1 MSVALALAALITL
14 AWLHELGHALA
25 ARALH
30 LHVTAVSFGL
40 GPPLGQV
47 RWGDTRILLG
57 LIPFGGYVRVA
68 ELVEESGA
76 GNPARPG
83 LAARL
88 AVILAGPL
96 ANYAV
101 AVLLGLVV
109 AVTWGVD
116 QGKLEGIEVSQISQH
131 AARMGLQIGD
141 VVVEADGQAIRS
153 TQDLRDRFLAAAP
166 NPVQL
171 AVRRLG
177 QTIVIAVLPVAPD
190 QPGLGARY
198 LPKPQLQRV
207 SVWRAVQYALREP
220 IRQAAAWLG
229 RLPRLAAISA
239 PTRALGPVGL
249 ADRVARSGSWDV
261 RRALVFCGR
270 LAVVVGL
277 FNLLP
282 IPGLDGGR
290 AGLALCEAVLRRRLP
305 PRAALVAQLTGALA
319 LFLAWAAL
327 LVMDLVALW
336 ARH

>member
-101 AVLLGLVV
+101 AVLLGEH
-109 AVTWGVD
+109 D
-116 QGKLEGIEVSQISQH
+116 
-131 AARMGLQIGD
+131 
-141 VVVEADGQAIRS
+141 
-153 TQDLRDRFLAAAP
+153 LAA
-166 NPVQL
+166 
-171 AVRRLG
+171 
-177 QTIVIAVLPVAPD
+177 D
-190 QPGLGARY
+190 
-198 LPKPQLQRV
+198 
-207 SVWRAVQYALREP
+207 
-220 IRQAAAWLG
+220 AAAGFVSAMARIFAWVSLLV
-229 RLPRLAAISA
+229 RLTSSTSKNSSRQTSSMEASSDASSLAA
-239 PTRALGPVGL
+239 G
-249 ADRVARSGSWDV
+249 
-261 RRALVFCGR
+261 
-270 LAVVVGL
+270 
-277 FNLLP
+277 
-282 IPGLDGGR
+282 
-290 AGLALCEAVLRRRLP
+290 
-305 PRAALVAQLTGALA
+305 
-319 LFLAWAAL
+319 
-327 LVMDLVALW
+327 
-336 ARH
+336 